1 MHKRIIKGVPRYVFD
16 NEKEFRKIFPDAELI
31 QDWRDG
37 EPNDWVLTDDGKVT
51 QILRKKKMK
60 NTTLKAIDDY
70 YITLLG
76 PCFRSGKMEGAPKKD
91 YNSFKKRTNIEEKPL
106 SWREI
111 RFVKMIAHGEVPV
124 QAYLECFE
132 TNNKDTASVK
142 SSMLLK
148 QTRIKEEVEKEIEE
162 LLTDI
167 GVDKKWTLE
176 KARDIVDNP
185 DTSDAVKLR
194 ALENFMKI
202 QSMYPKEKKSEQL
215 LLGQAFTGFSKEEIL
230 QLSGVKQ
237 IESGEQED

>member
-1 MHKRIIKGVPRYVFD
+1 MHKRIIKGIPRYVFD
-16 NEKEFRKIFPDAELI
+16 NEEEFRESFPDAKLI
-31 QDWRDG
+31 ENWRDG
-37 EPNDWVLTDDGKVT
+37 QINDWVLTDDGKVT
-51 QILRKKKMK
+51 QVLKKKTMK
-60 NTTLKAIDDY
+60 NTSIKSMDDY
-70 YITLLG
+70 FVTLLG
-76 PCFRSGKMEGAPKKD
+76 PCFASGKMQGQPKKD
-91 YNSFKKRTNIEEKPL
+91 FNSFKKRDIEEKPL
-106 SWREI
+106 TWREI
-111 RFVKMIAHGEVPV
+111 RFVKMVAHGEAPI

-132 TNNKDTASVK
+132 TNNKNTASVK
-142 SSMLLK
+142 SSLLLK
-148 QTRIKEEVEKEIEE
+148 QTRILEEVEKEIEE
-162 LLTDI
+162 LLNDI

>member
-1 MHKRIIKGVPRYVFD
+1 MHKRIIKGIPRYVFD
-16 NEKEFRKIFPDAELI
+16 NEEEFRESFPDAKLI
-31 QDWRDG
+31 ENWRDG
-37 EPNDWVLTDDGKVT
+37 QINDWVLTDDGKVT
-51 QILRKKKMK
+51 QVLKKKTMK
-60 NTTLKAIDDY
+60 NTSIKSMDDY
-70 YITLLG
+70 FVTLLG
-76 PCFRSGKMEGAPKKD
+76 PCFASGKMQGLPKKD
-91 YNSFKKRTNIEEKPL
+91 FNSFKKRDIEEKPL
-106 SWREI
+106 TWREI
-111 RFVKMIAHGEVPV
+111 RFVKMVAHGEAPI

-132 TNNKDTASVK
+132 TNNKNTASVK
-142 SSMLLK
+142 SSLLLK
-148 QTRIKEEVEKEIEE
+148 QTRILEEVEKEIEE
-162 LLTDI
+162 LLNDI